1 MTNAEINRLIAE
13 KVMGWAVVFAP
24 DELPPGPFYLV
35 DGSGFDFEEGPAHPV
50 PGFATSLDACAIAE
64 AEIERRGMD
73 IKYYEALWAETRSKF
88 GTASELHWAD
98 VWAAVYALMQSTPL
112 QRCLAMLRACGVDAL

>member
-1 MTNAEINRLIAE
+1 MTDLEIVRLMCE
-13 KVMGWAVVFAP
+13 RVMGWQLMKHDRYRWRLCYIDPETRGCRSIP
-24 DELPPGPFYLV
+24 DFPG
-35 DGSGFDFEEGPAHPV
+35 
-50 PGFATSLDACAIAE
+50 SLDACAIAE